1 MLRYLVLF
9 KKFGTTLQLSPQ
21 SSPWPVLLMDS
32 TKGKDHINEGSV
44 VRNLLVLEIWLLT
57 SPLKYMGKFENIVVQ
72 IVLFGFTSN

>member
-1 MLRYLVLF
+1 
-9 KKFGTTLQLSPQ
+9 
-21 SSPWPVLLMDS
+21 MDS